1 MSNELPLVV
10 DLDGTLTL
18 TDTLAE
24 SVIQIIKTNP
34 LNLIRLPVWL
44 LGGRAAFKEAIALRT
59 DALAESLPY
68 RKSLV
73 EYLIAEKRRGR
84 PIILATAAHRSVAER
99 VSTHL
104 NLFDDVIATGDGDN
118 LKGSAKLAQIKRR
131 MGHNFVY
138 AGDSRADLPIWKA
151 AQAAVL
157 AGASKH
163 VAASVR
169 NAIPVEREFSNEG
182 KGIATWIR
190 ALRVHQWLKNLL
202 LFVPIFTAFG
212 FFDMNKLVPIIVAF
226 ASMSLGASATYI
238 VNDLW
243 DLNNDRMHPRKRF
256 RPFASGALSI
266 SSGLKCAAILL
277 AVSLGLAFVASRSF
291 VAMLLLYLLLTSAY
305 SWNLKKR
312 SLIDVIVLS
321 LLYTLRIFAGSVA
334 VGIEISKW
342 LLAFSLLTFLS
353 LALVKRCAELVSVR
367 QSGGLE
373 TPGRDYRVA
382 DLEVLWPLGIGSALA
397 AVVVFGLFINAPET
411 AARYGAV
418 SLLWLAAIGFIYLL
432 SRLWLA
438 TVRGE
443 MGDDPVVYVIED
455 LGSRL
460 TMLLMVAVV
469 TVAHFLHL
477 P

>member
-1 MSNELPLVV
+1 
-10 DLDGTLTL
+10 
-18 TDTLAE
+18 
-24 SVIQIIKTNP
+24 
-34 LNLIRLPVWL
+34 
-44 LGGRAAFKEAIALRT
+44 
-59 DALAESLPY
+59 
-68 RKSLV
+68 
-73 EYLIAEKRRGR
+73 
-84 PIILATAAHRSVAER
+84 
-99 VSTHL
+99 
-104 NLFDDVIATGDGDN
+104 
-118 LKGSAKLAQIKRR
+118 
-131 MGHNFVY
+131 
-138 AGDSRADLPIWKA
+138 
-151 AQAAVL
+151 
-157 AGASKH
+157 
-163 VAASVR
+163 
-169 NAIPVEREFSNEG
+169 
-182 KGIATWIR
+182 
-190 ALRVHQWLKNLL
+190 
-202 LFVPIFTAFG
+202 
-212 FFDMNKLVPIIVAF
+212 
-226 ASMSLGASATYI
+226 
-238 VNDLW
+238 
-243 DLNNDRMHPRKRF
+243 
-256 RPFASGALSI
+256 
-266 SSGLKCAAILL
+266 
-277 AVSLGLAFVASRSF
+277 
-291 VAMLLLYLLLTSAY
+291 MLLLYLLLTSAY